1 LIDVET
7 FQTWM
12 RYLLPGIGETLRV
25 TLVAGCIFPILGI
38 LVCYLRLSGQR
49 ALSIAATAYTEF
61 LRGTPLVGQL
71 FIGYYVLPFIGIK
84 FSAPVVGAIV
94 LALNSS
100 AYAAE
105 AFRGGIES
113 IPHEQWEAG
122 RILNL
127 STVFIFFGIILP
139 QSVPVF
145 LPVMGNEL
153 VTLLRATA
161 ALSLLGVREL
171 LFRARDLSSVT
182 YKPFPIMTIAL
193 VLYFLM
199 SYPASEF
206 VRFLE
211 RKLKFVSA

>member
-1 LIDVET
+1 MPNIET
-7 FQTWM
+7 IQLWLS
-12 RYLLPGIGETLRV
+12 YLLPGIVETLKA
-25 TLVAGCIFPILGI
+25 TLVAGCIFPILGV
-38 LVCYLRLSGQR
+38 LVCYLRLSEHR
-49 ALSIAATAYTEF
+49 ALRIFASSYIEF
-61 LRGTPLVGQL
+61 LRGTPLIGQL
-71 FIGYYVLPFIGIK
+71 FIGFYVLPFAGITL
-84 FSAPVVGAIV
+84 SAPLVGSVV

-105 AFRGGIES
+105 AFRAGITS

-127 STVFIFFGIILP
+127 SSIFIFFRIILP

-153 VTLLRATA
+153 VTLLRSTA

-171 LFRARDLSSVT
+171 LFRSRDLSTVT
-182 YKPFPIMTIAL
+182 FQPFPVMTIAL
-193 VLYFLM
+193 ILYFLM

-211 RKLKFVSA
+211 RRLKFEST

>member
-1 LIDVET
+1 MSIET
-7 FQTWM
+7 LRVWM
-12 RYLLPGIGETLRV
+12 NFLAPGIGETLRATV
-25 TLVAGCIFPILGI
+25 IAGCIFPILGI
-38 LVCYLRLSGQR
+38 FICFLRLSGKPLLQVV
-49 ALSIAATAYTEF
+49 ATAYIEF

-71 FIGYYVLPFIGIK
+71 FVSYYVLPFWGIRLPAS
-84 FSAPVVGAIV
+84 FVGATV
-94 LALNSS
+94 LGLNAS

-105 AFRGGIES
+105 AFRAGIES

-127 STVFIFFGIILP
+127 SNVFIFFRIILP
-139 QSVPVF
+139 QAVPVF

-171 LFRARDLSSVT
+171 LFRARDLSTVT
-182 YKPFPIMTIAL
+182 YRPLPIMTIVLL
-193 VLYFLM
+193 VYFLI

-206 VRFLE
+206 VRFIE
-211 RKLKFVSA
+211 RRLKSVSA